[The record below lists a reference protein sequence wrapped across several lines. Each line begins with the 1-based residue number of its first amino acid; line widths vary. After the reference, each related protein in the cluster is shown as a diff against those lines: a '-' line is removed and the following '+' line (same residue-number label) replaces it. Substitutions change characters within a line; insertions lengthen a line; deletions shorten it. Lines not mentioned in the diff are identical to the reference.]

1 VTAARIPEAVPV
13 PGPLRLEDLY
23 RRHAPEARRLAYLLT
38 GDRAEAD
45 DVVQDAFVKLAGR
58 LFALRS
64 PEASGAYL
72 RRVVVNTVLSRSRSR
87 RREQARQARS
97 VRLGATGDAWA
108 DQVPPDGRLWDALQR
123 LPERQRAAIVLR
135 HWLDLSEERTAELLG
150 CPPGTVKSQVS
161 RGLATMR
168 EMMTDA

>member
-1 VTAARIPEAVPV
+1 MTAARVREAAPV
-13 PGPLRLEDLY
+13 SGPLRLEDLY

-64 PEASGAYL
+64 PDASGAYL

-87 RREQARQARS
+87 RRDQARQDRSARLS
-97 VRLGATGDAWA
+97 GVDAWA
-108 DQVPPDGRLWDALQR
+108 DHEPPDGPLWDALQR

-168 EMMTDA
+168 ETMNNA

>member
-1 VTAARIPEAVPV
+1 M
-13 PGPLRLEDLY
+13 PGPIRLEDLY

-58 LFALRS
+58 LFSLRS

-87 RREQARQARS
+87 RREQARQDRSARLS
-97 VRLGATGDAWA
+97 AAGDVWA
-108 DQVPPDGRLWDALQR
+108 DQEPPDGPLWEALQR

-168 EMMTDA
+168 ETMNDA

>member
-1 VTAARIPEAVPV
+1 MA
-13 PGPLRLEDLY
+13 GSLRLEDLY
-23 RRHAPEARRLAYLLT
+23 RRHAAESRRLAYLLT

-45 DVVQDAFVKLAGR
+45 DVVQDAFVRLSGR
-58 LFALRS
+58 LFVLRS

-87 RREQARQARS
+87 RRRQAREDR
-97 VRLGATGDAWA
+97 VARLSAPADVWA
-108 DQVPPDGRLWDALQR
+108 GHEPPDGPLWDALQR

-168 EMMTDA
+168 ETMNDD

>member
-1 VTAARIPEAVPV
+1 
-13 PGPLRLEDLY
+13 LEDLY

-64 PEASGAYL
+64 PDASGAYL
-72 RRVVVNTVLSRSRSR
+72 RRVVVTTVLSRSRWR
-87 RREQARQARS
+87 RRDQARQARS
-97 VRLGATGDAWA
+97 ARLSTGGESWA
-108 DQVPPDGRLWDALQR
+108 DKALPDGALWDALQR

-168 EMMTDA
+168 ETIDDA

>member
-1 VTAARIPEAVPV
+1 MPA
-13 PGPLRLEDLY
+13 GGSLRLEDLY

-64 PEASGAYL
+64 PDASGAYL

-87 RREQARQARS
+87 RRELARQDRSARLS
-97 VRLGATGDAWA
+97 GVGEARADEGHRTGPCGTPCSGCPSASGPPSCCATGSTSPRSA
-108 DQVPPDGRLWDALQR
+108 PPSCS
-123 LPERQRAAIVLR
+123 AA
-135 HWLDLSEERTAELLG
+135 
-150 CPPGTVKSQVS
+150 PPA
-161 RGLATMR
+161 R
-168 EMMTDA
+168 